1 MEEQGTDQ
9 PLSPGLFSE
18 TLHSVAV
25 TEPTPQSG
33 SKTVLAIIIL
43 AISSSARP
51 ASSVDHHL
59 KRGSVYEKLVVMLS
73 SQKARHT
80 GQGHS
85 ISGFFPNLLL
95 ISHPGIYTSLY
106 SCHCLAMVYRYS
118 SYHLPIIIIP
128 FSTPSLSSASITA
141 PILSSLA
148 LGHRN

>member
-9 PLSPGLFSE
+9 PLGPGLFSE

-33 SKTVLAIIIL
+33 SKTVFAIITL

-59 KRGSVYEKLVVMLS
+59 KRGSMYEKLVVMLS

-80 GQGHS
+80 GQGHT
-85 ISGFFPNLLL
+85 ISGRGFFPNLLA
-95 ISHPGIYTSLY
+95 S
-106 SCHCLAMVYRYS
+106 
-118 SYHLPIIIIP
+118 HLPP
-128 FSTPSLSSASITA
+128 WHLHLSVFLSL
-141 PILSSLA
+141 LSH
-148 LGHRN
+148 GVQI